1 MMSIRPFTAGIGWLA
16 AALLP
21 AIPLPALSQAYPD
34 KPVRFIVPFTP
45 GTGPDILARTLSEPM
60 SKRLGVPIIVE
71 NKAGASGNIGT
82 DQVAKAAPDGYT
94 LLFTVNTFSMAPAL
108 YKPLS
113 FDPVND
119 FAPVGEIAV
128 GNLALVVNPA
138 LGVNSVADL
147 VALAKSKPGALNYA
161 SPGNGTPHHLA
172 MELFKQQMGVDIV
185 HVPYKGTA
193 GAVTDVLAN
202 QVPMMI
208 LPVHVA
214 LPYAKSGKLRIL
226 AVSGDKRS
234 PLAPDLPTFKEAGMP
249 GFDVDLWYG
258 LLAPAHTPPAVI
270 ERLNQEI
277 AAALAQSEVRDT
289 LLKQGLIPV
298 TSTPE
303 ALGTLIRNDLAR
315 WESVVVQGKIKAD

>member
-1 MMSIRPFTAGIGWLA
+1 MSIRLFEARIAWLG
-16 AALLP
+16 AALLLP
-21 AIPLPALSQAYPD
+21 ISLPAASQGYPD
-34 KPVRFIVPFTP
+34 KPIRFIVPFTP

-60 SKRLGVPIIVE
+60 AKRLGEPIVVE
-71 NKAGASGNIGT
+71 NKPGASGNIGT
-82 DQVAKAAPDGYT
+82 EQVATAAPDGYS

-108 YKPLS
+108 YKALP
-113 FDPVND
+113 FDPVSD
-119 FAPVGEIAV
+119 FTAVGEVAV

-138 LGVNSVADL
+138 LGVNSVAEL
-147 VALAKSKPGALNYA
+147 VALAKSKPGVLNYA

-172 MELFKQQMGVDIV
+172 MELFKQRMGVDIV
-185 HVPYKGTA
+185 HVPYKGSA

-202 QVPMMI
+202 QVPMMF

-214 LPYAKSGKLRIL
+214 LPYAKAGKLRIL

-234 PLAPDLPTFKEAGMP
+234 PLAPDLPTFKEVGMP

-258 LLAPAHTPPAVI
+258 LLAPAHTPPAI
-270 ERLNQEI
+270 IARLNQEI
-277 AAALAQSEVRDT
+277 AVALAQDDIRET

-303 ALGTLIRNDLAR
+303 ALDALIRNDLVR
-315 WESVVVQGKIKAD
+315 WQGVVTQAKIKAD